1 MALPLIV
8 VTDTYLHSFIDPE
21 RMKGWVWLSWKCVA
35 LTQLVWYNRFQTH
48 RPPTEKW
55 RSSREVSVRGTVNK
69 SCWKNAD
76 KPCTHILSDVPIKTE
91 NRFNSPSNSQYR
103 EFIKT
108 RKMRF
113 LRCFFFVNKTFY
125 HACLGGAIGSVAVR
139 PRAAW
144 LRWSASLGRGP
155 GWPDH
160 CVCKYI

>member
-8 VTDTYLHSFIDPE
+8 VTDTYLHSCIDPE
-21 RMKGWVWLSWKCVA
+21 RMKGWVGSVL
-35 LTQLVWYNRFQTH
+35 H
-48 RPPTEKW
+48 W
-55 RSSREVSVRGTVNK
+55 RSSCGITDSKLIVHLQKNDEVQEKCQYEEQLTNHVGRTQISRALIYSVMCQ
-69 SCWKNAD
+69 S
-76 KPCTHILSDVPIKTE
+76 KPRIGLTRHRIANTANLSKLVKCDFYAV
-91 NRFNSPSNSQYR
+91 
-103 EFIKT
+103 
-108 RKMRF
+108 
-113 LRCFFFVNKTFY
+113 FFVNKTFY